1 MRSTVKRII
10 NLQKYVSLLLLA
22 LRKTDFTCYN
32 VPSKTEKI
40 GMGVETY
47 ICTAYEHFDLLR
59 RQM

>member
-1 MRSTVKRII
+1 MC
-10 NLQKYVSLLLLA
+10 L
-22 LRKTDFTCYN
+22 CYYWLYEKLISH
-32 VPSKTEKI
+32 VIMCFLILKKI